1 MSQIKQKQMV
11 QKLAGCGLRRQG
23 KVYMYSDM
31 KKRLEKYPF
40 GYFIY
45 DPPILIEDATSWGI
59 CPQGISYIWQNGY
72 YHAVDWIGVN
82 NYPNAADI
90 LEEAFSSGGS
100 GLVPLNAQLNKL
112 TPGKSKRLLVHP
124 NGYLMN
130 NQEYKKNYEK
140 LDRIPKCFKPVG
152 QQGHSKANVNEP
164 CASLHW
170 QVVEGGISTGI
181 DRSVQRTIGSVTYS
195 AKKPFEQKPV
205 FSLAIIGWLPIDE
218 LHIVDSED
226 KTDLDKALDLLK
238 GLTSDMPIYL
248 TNC

>member
-11 QKLAGCGLRRQG
+11 QHLAGCGLRRQG

-45 DPPILIEDATSWGI
+45 DPPIVVEDASSWGI

-90 LEEAFSSGGS
+90 LEEAFSFGGS

-124 NGYLMN
+124 NGYLVN
-130 NQEYKKNYEK
+130 NQIYKKNYENIA
-140 LDRIPKCFKPVG
+140 RIPKCFKPIG
-152 QQGHSKANVNEP
+152 QQQHSKEKVNEA

-170 QVVEGGISTGI
+170 QTVEGGITSFGRHVT
-181 DRSVQRTIGSVTYS
+181 RTIGSTVYD
-195 AKKPFEQKPV
+195 AMKPLDNEKPIYK
-205 FSLAIIGWLPIDE
+205 LAIIGWLPIDE

-226 KTDLDKALDLLK
+226 KSEIDKALDLLK
-238 GLTSDMPIYL
+238 NLTSDMPVFL